1 MHKFDNKYDS
11 RMNFLVNA
19 LVAAPMCS
27 KDIFSQLHKR
37 FEETNLTKDWEEWR
51 DPETTVEEARVHEL
65 HFRRCVSR
73 LERSLKEEFDDAKAA
88 DPRTKMDRLGA
99 VASSMMNAANPDEAE
114 RESDYL
120 AGAYLKR
127 MVHQMDP
134 RTLHA
139 RRG

>member
-27 KDIFSQLHKR
+27 KDIFLQLQKT
-37 FEETNLTKDWEEWR
+37 FEKSDQTKSWEEWR

-73 LERSLKEEFDDAKAA
+73 LERSLKEEFDEARAA
-88 DPRTKMDRLGA
+88 DPRTKMDRLAA
-99 VASSMMNAANPDEAE
+99 VASSMMNATGSDESE

-139 RRG
+139 RHG